1 MIAEKRW
8 TLLELIALHGQLCTY
23 IPFIDFYRYNR
34 SRPLCKH
41 SLSLSYYLFYLS
53 PHSLS
58 LTHTFSPIVA
68 LSPSNSSFRYPLY
81 LSFSHTYSLFYIL
94 FYSILLSLS
103 LYLSIYLSI
112 FFSYILSLS
121 LSLSYHLFYSLSHT
135 HIISLLYI
143 LSALSCT
150 IYSTLTLFIS
160 IDIHESVP

>member
-103 LYLSIYLSI
+103 L
-112 FFSYILSLS
+112 SLS
-121 LSLSYHLFYSLSHT
+121 LLPSFLFPIPHTHYISSIYSICSLLYYLFYSHSV
-135 HIISLLYI
+135 HIHRYPRI
-143 LSALSCT
+143 C
-150 IYSTLTLFIS
+150 S
-160 IDIHESVP
+160 IVF

>member
-103 LYLSIYLSI
+103 LYLSIYLS
-112 FFSYILSLS
+112 FSPTYSLSLS
-121 LSLSYHLFYSLSHT
+121 LSLLPSFLFPIPHT
-135 HIISLLYI
+135 HYIS
-143 LSALSCT
+143 S
-150 IYSTLTLFIS
+150 IYVR
-160 IDIHESVP
+160 DVRKKEG

>member
-103 LYLSIYLSI
+103 IYLSIYL
-112 FFSYILSLS
+112 FLLHTLSLS
-121 LSLSYHLFYSLSHT
+121 LSLSLTIFSIPYPTHTLYLFYIFYLLSLVLS
-135 HIISLLYI
+135 ILLSLCSY
-143 LSALSCT
+143 
-150 IYSTLTLFIS
+150 
-160 IDIHESVP
+160 P

>member
-103 LYLSIYLSI
+103 IYLSIYL
-112 FFSYILSLS
+112 FLLHTLSLS
-121 LSLSYHLFYSLSHT
+121 LSLTIFSIPYPTHTLYLFYIFYLLSLVLS
-135 HIISLLYI
+135 ILLSLCSY
-143 LSALSCT
+143 
-150 IYSTLTLFIS
+150 
-160 IDIHESVP
+160 P